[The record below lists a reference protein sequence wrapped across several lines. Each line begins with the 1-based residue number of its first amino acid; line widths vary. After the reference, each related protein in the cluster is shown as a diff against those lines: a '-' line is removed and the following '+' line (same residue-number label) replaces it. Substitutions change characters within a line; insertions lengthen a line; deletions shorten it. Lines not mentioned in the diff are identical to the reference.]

1 MDLLCS
7 WLATGKLKY
16 ITLCFF
22 TWLNSCFSAVMS
34 SFVITAWKLG
44 LYRKGLDKKQ
54 QIPSYRARLL
64 TYAENVAKCYDSL
77 ANTVDIL
84 VAKNGYVWKLLFFGT
99 ALWISLMFGLVS
111 CQVGSKIAED
121 PKLYISLIKQLWKA
135 EMIKREFILP
145 KA

>member
-22 TWLNSCFSAVMS
+22 YMIEQLFQCCDVSICCYSMKIRF
-34 SFVITAWKLG
+34 G
-44 LYRKGLDKKQ
+44 QGLDKKQ

-64 TYAENVAKCYDSL
+64 TYAENVAKGCDSL

-84 VAKNGYVWKLLFFGT
+84 VEKMDMFGSCFFWNCFVNQSNV
-99 ALWISLMFGLVS
+99 WIS
-111 CQVGSKIAED
+111 
-121 PKLYISLIKQLWKA
+121 KLSSWKQNCWGPQA
-135 EMIKREFILP
+135 VH
-145 KA
+145 